1 MFRLAMATQRDW
13 PALCPD
19 DAPLVPL
26 LRDRGIEATPVCWDD
41 PDTDWQKYDAV
52 LIRSVWDYHIR
63 FDEFLGW
70 FNLLDRLRIPCWN
83 PTSLCRWNARK
94 TYLRDMAGKGVRTV
108 PTHWIGQQERIDLR
122 HLMGEKYWE
131 EVVIKPVISAS
142 GDRTHRVSSSEIAA
156 GQKVADDLSLLGET
170 MIQPF
175 VKDVLGPG
183 EWSLIYLGGR
193 YSHAVRKRAA
203 QGEFRVQEEH
213 GGETIA
219 LTPPPVLIRSADNI
233 ARQIPFDWLYARI
246 DGFEEADTGEFILA
260 ELEALE
266 PLLFLS
272 YADHAHECFADAI
285 AEMMRESA
293 SNSQI

>member
-1 MFRLAMATQRDW
+1 MFRLAMATHRDW

-41 PDTDWQKYDAV
+41 PDADWQKYDAV
-52 LIRSVWDYHIR
+52 LIRSVWDYYLR
-63 FDEFLGW
+63 FDEFMAW
-70 FNLLDRLRIPCWN
+70 FDLLDRLRVPCWN
-83 PTSLCRWNARK
+83 PSPLCRWNARK
-94 TYLRDMAGKGVRTV
+94 TYLRDMAAQGVRIV
-108 PTHWIGQQERIDLR
+108 PTHWVSRRERIDLR
-122 HLMGEKYWE
+122 RLMEERRWN
-131 EVVIKPVISAS
+131 EVVIKPVVSAA
-142 GDRTHRVSSSEIAA
+142 GDRTHRIPLTEVTNGQRILDQISPHNEI
-156 GQKVADDLSLLGET
+156 

-175 VKDVLGPG
+175 VKDVLDAG

-193 YSHAVRKRAA
+193 YSHAVLKRPA

-213 GGETIA
+213 GGETRA
-219 LTPPPVLIRSADNI
+219 MTPPITLIRSVDEI
-233 ARQIPFDWLYARI
+233 AQQIPFDWLYARI
-246 DGFEEADTGEFILA
+246 DGFEDQQTGEFILA

-272 YADHAHECFADAI
+272 YADHSHERFADAI

-293 SNSQI
+293 SSSQI